1 MQIQSKLDTLN
12 QLADSPE
19 VSKLLGKSGEQGR
32 ITGIIL
38 YYKNKYPEMSH
49 IFNNILEEIET
60 EKNVE

>member
-1 MQIQSKLDTLN
+1 MQIQNKLNTLN
-12 QLADSPE
+12 QLTDSPE